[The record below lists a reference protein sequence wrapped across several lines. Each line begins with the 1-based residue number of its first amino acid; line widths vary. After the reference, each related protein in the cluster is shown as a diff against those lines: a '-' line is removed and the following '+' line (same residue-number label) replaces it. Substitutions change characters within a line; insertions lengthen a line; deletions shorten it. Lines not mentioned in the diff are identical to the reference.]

1 MFKRSLA
8 SLAAVAVVSGAVV
21 APANAVTV
29 TVNND
34 MCTFNFTDEEA
45 GLLRLHKTVMRNK
58 TNAANIKMSIVE
70 PQLSALRAANRE
82 G

>member
-34 MCTFNFTDEEA
+34 MCTFNLTDEEA
-45 GLLRLHKTVMRNK
+45 NFIGLTSPVTRSKDEATFLKTQYYGENSCLPLKRK
-58 TNAANIKMSIVE
+58 
-70 PQLSALRAANRE
+70 
-82 G
+82 